1 MIERVGAIQKAD
13 AETVWFYGYGVYQGD
28 TVPPESIGGMFSR
41 LGIESPTILLDN
53 GYTVYGC
60 ECWWAPE
67 DEVKQM
73 IENRAVITVVP
84 GRPNT
89 ASSPTAPDG
98 STGEDESP
106 ARAG

>member
-73 IENRAVITVVP
+73 IENRVVITVVP

-89 ASSPTAPDG
+89 ASSPTAADG
-98 STGEDESP
+98 GGLCLS
-106 ARAG
+106 R